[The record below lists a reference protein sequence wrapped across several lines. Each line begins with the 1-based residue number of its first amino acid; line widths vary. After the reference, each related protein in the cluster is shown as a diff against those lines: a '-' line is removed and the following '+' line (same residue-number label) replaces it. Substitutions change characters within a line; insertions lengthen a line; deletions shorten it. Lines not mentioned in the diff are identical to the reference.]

1 MTFTTSNEPFNID
14 QVPSHGSLHGECS
27 LKSCQWMPVQQASIV
42 SIPLPPLSLGS
53 ARIYRFLQQELCP
66 LGAKEVDSNS
76 AKIWSFCTELLN
88 QWNVT
93 NSTSFGGADEKNKS
107 IQEAIA
113 KTIFLA
119 GREPD
124 YLVTE
129 LRRFR
134 GLEAINQLDDFFQRF
149 FEKRLKQISAECEKY
164 ETFDSAKAKKVWK
177 NLICKSVAEFLVTER
192 GHLNIGM
199 VPLLEEFLFKV
210 QGRFGNELRH
220 LLEVLSYAILS
231 PYQDLGFEANF
242 LEIEPPIAGS
252 HSESYLKAMFGGDVV
267 IGRAHVRR
275 AVLWALFSKVSSE
288 ASSLELPVRLL
299 AERLNR
305 SMCDIGQMIR
315 DDRFQRVM
323 GDEKIDFTLEES
335 PVDTKNKKKYLID
348 GEGHMYSYE
357 EQQSNFLMGFI
368 MSMVSNSPPK
378 FWELAAFKRACRLI
392 DSGNEEMIGKRI
404 LQLVF
409 SRGIEGKVDCSL
421 EGLLDLYVADQ
432 SNNGVNKEAA
442 LAIQA
447 EEECLLLVKW
457 VGLLDRFDSLY
468 KQEAV
473 KNKIKRALEATLEAM
488 KSSNRE
494 VYGPY
499 FEDSIHEIF
508 NKALLEKIA
517 FDGDST
523 KIREDRGDGM
533 FKKIESLDEFHEFI
547 CEVAESSLA
556 HMKTIY
562 PESIRQFQEKIG
574 GKVEFLERFIGF
586 YNVEN
591 KKCNISLTACQQ
603 KLIEL
608 WEEVFK
614 KQRNEVFDAFVEDSI
629 LVRRSLRSSKSVDV
643 FTERFI
649 DSLKKSIQQE
659 CHCHMPTSLKMFVES
674 KLHTME
680 DVARCVQVPCLE
692 VSLEPITEQ
701 QKLLLKEFVIKNYL
715 IDCSEEQR
723 AELDKIEDGEIHSFA
738 SSLRRKVL
746 ECFDVPRRVENH
758 MTNELATYLVREVLE
773 EKHRQKIYNMAI
785 PLALSH
791 FRAQSKESF
800 YYVCVFNPIFN
811 ALSLG
816 LLTEGK
822 KELVVVDQ
830 EEWIDCQGIVPL
842 E

>member
-1 MTFTTSNEPFNID
+1 MTFTTSSEPFDID
-14 QVPSHGSLHGECS
+14 QAPSHGSLHGECS
-27 LKSCQWMPVQQASIV
+27 LRSCQWMPIQQSSIV
-42 SIPLPPLSLGS
+42 SIPLPPFSLGS
-53 ARIYRFLQQELCP
+53 ERIYRFIQQELCP
-66 LGAKEVDSNS
+66 LGAKEVDSNR
-76 AKIWSFCTELLN
+76 AQIWSFCTELLN

-93 NSTSFGGADEKNKS
+93 NSTGFDHANGKNEL

-119 GREPD
+119 GKEPD

-149 FEKRLKQISAECEKY
+149 FDKRLRQISAECERY
-164 ETFDSAKAKKVWK
+164 ETFDPVKAKKVWK

-199 VPLLEEFLFKV
+199 VPLLEGFLFKI

-231 PYQDLGFEANF
+231 ADQDFGFEANF

-252 HSESYLKAMFGGDVV
+252 HSESYLKAMFGGGVS

-288 ASSLELPVRLL
+288 TSPLDLPVRLL

-305 SMCDIGQMIR
+305 SMCDIGQMIH

-323 GDEKIDFTLEES
+323 GGEKINFMLKDS
-335 PVDTKNKKKYLID
+335 PVDSKNKKRYLID
-348 GEGHMYSYE
+348 GEGSMYSSE
-357 EQQSNFLMGFI
+357 EQQSNFFMGFI
-368 MSMVSNSPPK
+368 MSIVSNSPPK
-378 FWELAAFKRACRLI
+378 FWELAAFKRACSLI
-392 DSGNEEMIGKRI
+392 DSGNEEVIGKRI

-409 SRGIEGKVDCSL
+409 SRGVEGKVDCSL

-457 VGLLDRFDSLY
+457 VDLLDRFDNLY

-473 KNKIKRALEATLEAM
+473 RNKIKRVLEATLEAM

-494 VYGPY
+494 IHGPY

-508 NKALLEKIA
+508 TEAMLGKIA
-517 FDGDST
+517 FDKDST
-523 KIREDRGDGM
+523 KIREDLGDGV

-556 HMKTIY
+556 HMKVIY
-562 PESIRQFQEKIG
+562 PESIREFQEKIG
-574 GKVEFLERFIGF
+574 SKAEFLKRFIGF
-586 YNVEN
+586 YHLEN

-608 WEEVFK
+608 WEGVFK
-614 KQRNEVFDAFVEDSI
+614 KQLNEVFDAFLEDSI
-629 LVRRSLRSSKSVDV
+629 LVKGSLRSSKSVDA
-643 FTERFI
+643 FTGRFI
-649 DSLKKSIQQE
+649 DSLKVNIQEE
-659 CHCHMPTSLKMFVES
+659 CQCHMPISLKMFVES
-674 KLHTME
+674 KLHVME

-692 VSLEPITEQ
+692 ISLESITER
-701 QKLLLKEFVIKNYL
+701 QKFLLKEFVIKNYL
-715 IDCSEEQR
+715 PDCSDEER
-723 AELDKIEDGEIHSFA
+723 AELDKIQDGEIHSFV

-746 ECFDVPRRVENH
+746 EFLDLSRKVENH
-758 MTNELATYLVREVLE
+758 VTNELATYLVREVLE
-773 EKHRQKIYNMAI
+773 DVHRQKIYNMAI